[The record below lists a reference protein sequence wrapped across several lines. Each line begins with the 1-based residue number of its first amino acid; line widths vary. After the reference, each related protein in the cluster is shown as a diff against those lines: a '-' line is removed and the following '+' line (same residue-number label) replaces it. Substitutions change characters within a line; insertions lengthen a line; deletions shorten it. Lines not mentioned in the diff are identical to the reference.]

1 MLKENLQFCL
11 LLDLLVILL
20 VQSVLIRKICHFNG
34 EKKGNQIMGCFFMKK
49 SERELVFKNDNEKKL
64 SKK

>member
-20 VQSVLIRKICHFNG
+20 VQSVLKRKICHFNG
-34 EKKGNQIMGCFFMKK
+34 EKKGNQIMGCFFMQKK
-49 SERELVFKNDNEKKL
+49 SERENDNEKIL
-64 SKK
+64 DKK